1 MSLWPEGSLEI
12 YTISG
17 WARLWI
23 SFSVVLIINCT
34 AAQLKHWSL
43 FLQKIMILAIMR
55 NQLWNNYQE
64 LLFTKWSIESWEW
77 LHNVAKLDEICVF
90 WGFFFL
96 VFVINFLAQQF
107 ISSVKRVWMVK
118 YNDIHWV
125 RGPLLWWNPSW
136 PGFQQRLLFMT
147 GICWS
152 KTYSDQKCL
161 QRTSEKEALKL
172 KALKMSMTGMVKDPG
187 LNQSTARNKHGKS
200 GEKFNLMLLLLFE
213 GLDILQKFCQVACII
228 QKSVKKHCIVPH
240 LCHLL
245 HTSEYPWKDKTA
257 ETTAIQ
263 RQIILAHLILVSE
276 ELDSLWNRAL
286 WSNEAYF

>member
-1 MSLWPEGSLEI
+1 MSLGPESSLEI
-12 YTISG
+12 NTISG

-23 SFSVVLIINCT
+23 SFSVVLIINCM
-34 AAQLKHWSL
+34 AAQLKYWSL

-64 LLFTKWSIESWEW
+64 LLFTKWSIESWES
-77 LHNVAKLDEICVF
+77 LHNVAKLDEIWVF
-90 WGFFFL
+90 GGFFL

-136 PGFQQRLLFMT
+136 PSFQQRLLFMT

-161 QRTSEKEALKL
+161 QRTSEKEALTL
-172 KALKMSMTGMVKDPG
+172 KALKMSMTGIWSIDQRPG
-187 LNQSTARNKHGKS
+187 INM
-200 GEKFNLMLLLLFE
+200 EKVEKNSNWRY
-213 GLDILQKFCQVACII
+213 FCFLKV
-228 QKSVKKHCIVPH
+228 
-240 LCHLL
+240 
-245 HTSEYPWKDKTA
+245 
-257 ETTAIQ
+257 
-263 RQIILAHLILVSE
+263 
-276 ELDSLWNRAL
+276 
-286 WSNEAYF
+286 

>member
-1 MSLWPEGSLEI
+1 MKYWILRVTAQCGQ
-12 YTISG
+12 
-17 WARLWI
+17 ARWNL
-23 SFSVVLIINCT
+23 C
-34 AAQLKHWSL
+34 
-43 FLQKIMILAIMR
+43 FLG
-55 NQLWNNYQE
+55 
-64 LLFTKWSIESWEW
+64 
-77 LHNVAKLDEICVF
+77 C
-90 WGFFFL
+90 FFL

-107 ISSVKRVWMVK
+107 NSSVKRVWMVK

-228 QKSVKKHCIVPH
+228 QKVSKSIALYCICAISYTHQSTHGKIKQLKP
-240 LCHLL
+240 LP
-245 HTSEYPWKDKTA
+245 SKDK
-257 ETTAIQ
+257 
-263 RQIILAHLILVSE
+263 S
-276 ELDSLWNRAL
+276 S
-286 WSNEAYF
+286 